1 MYLWDSVQQNQLLK
15 LHVCSL
21 DEIGATYKYQGHHL
35 HCSIGKLSMHTHI
48 HVLTHT
54 HTCTHTYMYNVHT
67 YIVHAHVHTYIVHA
81 HAYTYAHTCIHIC
94 THMHTHTHHIHVHTD
109 MHTHVHTYTHTPTCI
124 HTCTHT
130 CYVLVQP
137 YRCTTHT
144 SNQSNHY
151 RNIPE
156 LVVLVKMAFG
166 IYFMIVQLV
175 PLYLRLHRT

>member
-54 HTCTHTYMYNVHT
+54 HMHTHIHVQCTHIHCTC
-67 YIVHAHVHTYIVHA
+67 
-81 HAYTYAHTCIHIC
+81 TCIHIC
-94 THMHTHTHHIHVHTD
+94 THMHTHMHTHAHTYTPHTCTYIHVHTD